1 MRFLRQ
7 SLTGLFL
14 LAATAGLLLVAVQIF
29 SGAVRE
35 SLDQETRQRPQRERV
50 FTVNVVTAEA
60 KTIAPKISVFGEIQS
75 QRTLELRAAEG
86 GTIVEMSEAF
96 REGGQVSAGDLL
108 IQIDPSKAQ
117 DALARSENEI
127 RLAEAE
133 GRDAARA
140 LLLAKDE
147 LVAANEQ
154 QGLRVKALERQ
165 QDLEERGV
173 GTAAA
178 IETAELNL
186 SAAQQQ
192 VLSRRQ
198 ALAQAESAVD
208 QAATQLSQAK
218 LDLAEAQRALTDLK
232 VVADFDGT
240 LADVT
245 ALKGGL
251 VSANEQLGQL
261 VDANALEVAF
271 RVSTAQYARL
281 LGRGGQLRNAPVD
294 VSLNVSGFVLTAD
307 GLISRDSAA
316 VGEGQT
322 GRLIFATLENA
333 RGLKP
338 GDFVSVSVDEAP
350 VENIISL
357 PASSLDTQ
365 GRVMVVGEGER
376 LEAVPVDLVRR
387 QGDQILVRAE
397 ALVGKDVVTRLTP
410 LLGAGIRVRPV
421 AENDAANADG
431 QTAAAP
437 AVPAEPE
444 LLELTEER
452 RARLLA
458 FVEANQ
464 RMPADRKESILKQLS
479 EPKVPAQV
487 VNRLEQRMGG

>member
-14 LAATAGLLLVAVQIF
+14 LAVTAGLLMVAVQIF

-35 SLDQETRQRPQRERV
+35 SLNQEERQRPQRERV
-50 FTVNVVTAEA
+50 FTVNVITAEA
-60 KTIAPKISVFGEIQS
+60 KTISPQISVFGEIQS
-75 QRTLELRAAEG
+75 QRTLELRAATG
-86 GTIVEMSEAF
+86 GTIVEMAEAF
-96 REGGQVSAGDLL
+96 KEGGQVSAGDLL
-108 IQIDPSKAQ
+108 IQIDPSKAE
-117 DALARSENEI
+117 DALARAENEI
-127 RLAEAE
+127 KLAEAD

-140 LLLAKDE
+140 LLLAQDE
-147 LVAANEQ
+147 LVAANDQ
-154 QGLRVKALERQ
+154 QTLREKALARQ
-165 QDLEERGV
+165 QDLEARGV

-186 SAAQQQ
+186 SSAQQQ

-218 LDLAEAQRALTDLK
+218 LDLVEAQRALTDLQ
-232 VVADFDGT
+232 VVADFNGT

-251 VSANEQLGQL
+251 VSANERLGQL
-261 VDANALEVAF
+261 VDSNALEVAF

-281 LGRGGQLRNAPVD
+281 LGRGGQLRNAPVNVALD
-294 VSLNVSGFVLTAD
+294 VSGFVLTAE
-307 GLISRDSAA
+307 GRISRDSAA

-322 GRLIFATLENA
+322 GRLIFATLETA

-338 GDFVSVSVDEAP
+338 GDFVSVSVAEAP

-357 PASSLDTQ
+357 PAASLDTQ
-365 GRVMVVGEGER
+365 GRVMIIGDGER
-376 LEAVPVDLVRR
+376 LEAVPVELVRR
-387 QGDQILVRAE
+387 QGDEILVRSD
-397 ALVGKDVVTRLTP
+397 ALIGKDVVTRLTP

-421 AENDAANADG
+421 SESAAVA

-437 AVPAEPE
+437 PEPE
-444 LLELTEER
+444 MLELSDER
-452 RARLLA
+452 RAKLLA
-458 FVEANQ
+458 FVEANE
-464 RMPADRKESILKQLS
+464 RMPAERKASMLQQLS

>member
-14 LAATAGLLLVAVQIF
+14 LAVTAGLLMVAVQIF

-35 SLDQETRQRPQRERV
+35 SLNQEERQRPQRERV

-60 KTIAPKISVFGEIQS
+60 KTISPQISVFGEIQS
-75 QRTLELRAAEG
+75 QRTLELRAATG
-86 GTIVEMSEAF
+86 GTIVEMSDAF
-96 REGGQVSAGDLL
+96 QEGGQVTAGDLL
-108 IQIDPSKAQ
+108 IQIDPSKAE
-117 DALARSENEI
+117 DALARAENEI
-127 RLAEAE
+127 RLSDAE

-140 LLLAKDE
+140 LLLAQDE
-147 LVAANEQ
+147 LAAANDQ
-154 QGLRVKALERQ
+154 QDLREKALERQ
-165 QDLEERGV
+165 QDLEARGV

-208 QAATQLSQAK
+208 QAATQLSQAQ
-218 LDLAEAQRALTDLK
+218 LDLTEAQRALTDLQ
-232 VVADFDGT
+232 VRADFDGT

-251 VSANEQLGQL
+251 VSANERLGQL
-261 VDANALEVAF
+261 VDADALEVAF

-281 LGRGGQLRNAPVD
+281 LGRGGQLRNSPVNVALD
-294 VSLNVSGFVLTAD
+294 VSGFVLTAE
-307 GLISRDSAA
+307 GRISRDSAA

-338 GDFVSVSVDEAP
+338 GDFVSVSVAEAP

-365 GRVMVVGEGER
+365 GRVMVIGDGER
-376 LEAVPVDLVRR
+376 LEAVSVELVRR
-387 QGDQILVRAE
+387 QGDEILVRAE
-397 ALVGKDVVTRLTP
+397 ALIGEAVVTRLTP

-421 AENDAANADG
+421 SENTPTS
-431 QTAAAP
+431 TAAAAPEP
-437 AVPAEPE
+437 AAPE
-444 LLELTEER
+444 MLELSEER
-452 RARLLA
+452 RAKLLA

-464 RMPADRKESILKQLS
+464 RMPAERKASILEQLS